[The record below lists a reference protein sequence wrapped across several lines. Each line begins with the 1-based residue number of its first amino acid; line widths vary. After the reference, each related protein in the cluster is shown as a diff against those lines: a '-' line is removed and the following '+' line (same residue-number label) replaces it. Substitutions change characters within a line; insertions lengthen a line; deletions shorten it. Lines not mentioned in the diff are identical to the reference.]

1 MAHNKDNTCL
11 SEERLTTLIR
21 EIFREEF
28 EKQQKNLLNL
38 ISGNLEITMKEIKSI
53 KTEMNDLKKSIEF
66 TENVLEEKVQKCQ
79 EKAEH
84 LDERIREIYE
94 WQLDPEYV
102 HNKLVDLEDRSR
114 RNNLRI
120 DGIKE
125 KAGESWEDCEAEVEK
140 LFREKLDIEHKIII
154 KRAYRAKKTK
164 NSKKDHPSTIIC
176 RLLNFKDKENILKNC
191 RKLKGTN
198 IFVNEDFSQETL
210 EHRRELWKEVKRLRE
225 EEDKIAYL
233 NYRSI
238 VVRSKNTER

>member
-11 SEERLTTLIR
+11 SEEKLTTLIR
-21 EIFREEF
+21 EIFKEKF
-28 EKQQKNLLNL
+28 EKQGNLLNL
-38 ISGNLEITMKEIKSI
+38 VSCNLEITMKETKSI

-66 TENVLEEKVQKCQ
+66 TENVLDEKVQKCL

-84 LDERIREIYE
+84 LDKWIQETYE

-102 HNKLVDLEDRSR
+102 HNKLVDLEDCSR

-125 KAGESWEDCEAEVEK
+125 KIRESWEDCESEVEK
-140 LFREKLDIEHKIII
+140 LFREKLDIEDKIII
-154 KRAYRAKKTK
+154 ERAHRAKEPK
-164 NSKKDHPSTIIC
+164 NQPRTIIC

-198 IFVNEDFSQETL
+198 IFVNDNFSP
-210 EHRRELWKEVKRLRE
+210 RRHLNTGENSGKR
-225 EEDKIAYL
+225 
-233 NYRSI
+233 
-238 VVRSKNTER
+238 

>member
-11 SEERLTTLIR
+11 SEEILTTLIR

-28 EKQQKNLLNL
+28 EKQQKNLLNV

-84 LDERIREIYE
+84 LDERIREINE
-94 WQLDPEYV
+94 WQLDPEYI
-102 HNKLVDLEDRSR
+102 HNKLVDLEDRCR

-125 KAGESWEDCEAEVEK
+125 KS
-140 LFREKLDIEHKIII
+140 R
-154 KRAYRAKKTK
+154 
-164 NSKKDHPSTIIC
+164 
-176 RLLNFKDKENILKNC
+176 
-191 RKLKGTN
+191 RKWGG
-198 IFVNEDFSQETL
+198 
-210 EHRRELWKEVKRLRE
+210 LR
-225 EEDKIAYL
+225 
-233 NYRSI
+233 S
-238 VVRSKNTER
+238 